1 MEVSPLLS
9 RSVRTLSHL
18 FLLVSFMAGA
28 RAQTLFTDVTTS
40 AVGMPRHGNAIVV
53 DIDNDGVAEM
63 VVGTDST
70 RLWKKQGAFNY
81 TDITDAA
88 GLQGVVVVSVAD
100 FNNDGFVDFL
110 HTKASPVE
118 AFFYRNNKDGTFS
131 KVSLPL
137 AETQYLTS
145 AQELRAADI
154 DGDGDLDL
162 VFGRAV
168 GSTGSIVCILNQ
180 SRNGTPADQP
190 FSGVTTLALTPWK
203 HNKAEVTDANN
214 DGKPDLLS
222 IRTTGDWSSGTHPDF
237 PVTLFLN
244 TGSSPADYLNADAS
258 RSLAGFTRIDN
269 CGISAANVMSPLA
282 SWDIDNDGDQ
292 DLINGSSDWPSSS
305 RTHIYVNDGNGN
317 YTQMN
322 SPVYQ
327 STRYY
332 HHWISIFDADLDN
345 DMDAVWT
352 GLHNFADTYPRMWR
366 NDGDLAFSDV
376 TSSWGITARIPG
388 SGNHGMG
395 GYHADLDEDG
405 DLDFVVDMSNG
416 WGSEKIYA
424 VYRNNAVQNGANWL
438 GVRLVSGDSAP
449 NGIGAR
455 VEVTVNGRKLTQL
468 MLDITGGVRN
478 LSSLRFG
485 LGSSATA
492 TSVKVYWPSGQITEL
507 QNVQGNRV
515 LSIDESTAPSDSDND
530 GVNDYRE
537 GKDGTDPNDP
547 LSFNPLSK
555 RLVAYYPFE
564 GDAND
569 ESGYANHGVVNGAA
583 LTSDRAGRTNTA
595 YFFDGS
601 SFITGGNII
610 PNYKDGATLSCWVKS
625 SHVGLTQGALCKP
638 RPYGDYG
645 GFSIGISASSGF
657 AYGGLNT
664 DPYYGALQGGVI
676 ANRAV
681 FSSSSIADERW
692 QHLLATVDGAS
703 LKFYLNGM
711 LVGIE
716 YFVSDPISSDRLLQ
730 IGREGQGGP
739 QYGPRWFLGS
749 VDEVR
754 VYDRALSE
762 AEIGQLYE
770 AEAAGLDSDNDGVTD
785 YRERRDGTNPLD
797 SSSFEGLSKNLVAH
811 YPFDGSTL
819 DESGYAN
826 HAVNKGATD
835 SADRFGAASSA
846 YDFNGVDAY
855 MDAPPLVSDY
865 QRNFTMS
872 GWIKTTHVSSD
883 RLDAAVSALSKTRDA
898 GDFGGPAIDFR
909 EGKAVFAFNNNR
921 VYGDL
926 IPFEEWEYAT
936 TDLLADGN
944 WRHYI
949 MSIDANGLITAF
961 INGQQVASH
970 QIATFLEVAGA
981 SPFQIGRAGGAHEA
995 GRYFPGQIDEVRV
1008 YNRGLTAEEAAMLYR
1023 ESVCGLDSDADGVT
1037 DYRERRDGT
1046 NPYDVASFEPLSVA
1060 LIANYPFDNS
1070 WKDESGYCRDVLAP
1084 YTTFE
1089 PGLLGSS
1096 LGLAEGNS
1104 QANYWN
1110 DPNNIES
1117 PGRINNFTFSVW
1129 MKPATLE
1136 QADGTWYH
1144 LVSAP
1149 NNAAYLRIGN
1159 AVGAPGAK
1167 VLGMGYSWS
1176 GIPGFD
1182 YSTPALTSLQESFWQ
1197 HVVGVQQG
1205 VSTAIYING
1214 RLVGSLAEGQEILF
1228 DPENFTIGNLF
1239 NKDTSQGH
1247 LDEVRIYGRALSPA
1261 EVGAL
1266 YALEVGDLDS
1276 DNDGLDDVHET
1287 NTGTFV
1293 SATDAGTDPYNPDTS
1308 GDGILDGEA
1317 VLWNFN
1323 PLTDHTQ
1330 VLAFLRHAT
1339 GVQSGRFALYTE
1351 GSIMDLNLGGVM
1363 LQKSGNQAS
1372 VRFKVESKMD
1382 LRDPSWTDRGTYLLP
1397 PIDMP
1402 GSKGFLRIRAEQ
1414 P

>member
-1 MEVSPLLS
+1 MSVPPSRPFQFKKLKFNPLTNLAAFLFAVLTITIALSLSQASAAVIHVTVTGDDASGTGEVSAPLATIQKAMEAS
-9 RSVRTLSHL
+9 EAGDRISVGPGEYQGNFIIGKRDITIIAQKGPRSTRITSAKRDSVFHVSAEGAGFLIDGFTISGGTGRPSPSSYGFDYYGGAINTQASMAIRNCVLTGNGTGTPRVNSCTFGGAIYSAGQSDDVVL
-18 FLLVSFMAGA
+18 VENCLLVNNFAWASGGASLTERSTIIFDRCTVWGNTSTDFFGNQGGVSAAWSGKIIVRNSILWGNGGSQLGAFSGIYATGTSGEVHYSTIQGFVSGGGLSAFTAGA
-28 RAQTLFTDVTTS
+28 GNLTVDPLFAAPVGGDFSLS
-40 AVGMPRHGNAIVV
+40 ANSPAGDAGDP
-53 DIDNDGVAEM
+53 
-63 VVGTDST
+63 ST
-70 RLWKKQGAFNY
+70 PL
-81 TDITDAA
+81 D
-88 GLQGVVVVSVAD
+88 
-100 FNNDGFVDFL
+100 
-110 HTKASPVE
+110 P
-118 AFFYRNNKDGTFS
+118 DGTR
-131 KVSLPL
+131 
-137 AETQYLTS
+137 ADMGYL
-145 AQELRAADI
+145 
-154 DGDGDLDL
+154 
-162 VFGRAV
+162 
-168 GSTGSIVCILNQ
+168 
-180 SRNGTPADQP
+180 
-190 FSGVTTLALTPWK
+190 
-203 HNKAEVTDANN
+203 
-214 DGKPDLLS
+214 
-222 IRTTGDWSSGTHPDF
+222 
-237 PVTLFLN
+237 
-244 TGSSPADYLNADAS
+244 AS
-258 RSLAGFTRIDN
+258 RF
-269 CGISAANVMSPLA
+269 
-282 SWDIDNDGDQ
+282 
-292 DLINGSSDWPSSS
+292 
-305 RTHIYVNDGNGN
+305 
-317 YTQMN
+317 
-322 SPVYQ
+322 Q
-327 STRYY
+327 SQ
-332 HHWISIFDADLDN
+332 
-345 DMDAVWT
+345 V
-352 GLHNFADTYPRMWR
+352 P
-366 NDGDLAFSDV
+366 
-376 TSSWGITARIPG
+376 P
-388 SGNHGMG
+388 
-395 GYHADLDEDG
+395 
-405 DLDFVVDMSNG
+405 
-416 WGSEKIYA
+416 
-424 VYRNNAVQNGANWL
+424 
-438 GVRLVSGDSAP
+438 P
-449 NGIGAR
+449 
-455 VEVTVNGRKLTQL
+455 
-468 MLDITGGVRN
+468 
-478 LSSLRFG
+478 
-485 LGSSATA
+485 
-492 TSVKVYWPSGQITEL
+492 
-507 QNVQGNRV
+507 
-515 LSIDESTAPSDSDND
+515 DSDGD

-537 GKDGTDPNDP
+537 SKDGTDPNDP
-547 LSFNPLSK
+547 DSFNPLSK
-555 RLVAYYPFE
+555 GLVAYYPFE

-569 ESGYANHGVVNGAA
+569 ESGFGNNGVVNGATLA
-583 LTSDRAGRTNTA
+583 GDRLGRTNAA
-595 YFFDGS
+595 YFFNGS
-601 SFITGGNII
+601 SFITGGNVI
-610 PNYKDGATLSCWVKS
+610 PNYKDGATLSCWFKS

-645 GFSIGISASSGF
+645 GFSIGISASFGF

-676 ANRAV
+676 ANRAI

-703 LKFYLNGM
+703 LKFYLNGL

-739 QYGPRWFLGS
+739 QYGPRWFFGS

-797 SSSFEGLSKNLVAH
+797 SSSFEALSMNLVAH

-909 EGKAVFAFNNNR
+909 EGKAIFTFNNNR

-926 IPFEEWEYAT
+926 VPFEEWEYST
-936 TDLLADGN
+936 EEILADGN

-949 MSIDANGLITAF
+949 MSIDADGLITAF
-961 INGQQVASH
+961 INGRQVASH
-970 QIATFLEVAGA
+970 PITTFLEVTGA
-981 SPFQIGRAGGAHEA
+981 SPFQIGRAGGLHAA
-995 GRYFPGQIDEVRV
+995 ARYFPGQIDEVRV
-1008 YNRGLTAEEAAMLYR
+1008 YSRGLSAQEAAMLYR
-1023 ESVCGLDSDADGVT
+1023 ENVCGLDSDADGVT
-1037 DYRERRDGT
+1037 DYRESHDGT
-1046 NPYDVASFEPLSVA
+1046 DLYDGSSFEPLSVM
-1060 LIANYPFDNS
+1060 LLANYPFDDS
-1070 WKDESGYCRDVLAP
+1070 WKDESGNCRDVLAP

-1104 QANYWN
+1104 QASYWN

-1117 PGRINNFTFSVW
+1117 PGRISNFTFSVW
-1129 MKPATLE
+1129 MKPSTLE
-1136 QADGTWYH
+1136 QADGVWYH

-1182 YSTPALTSLQESFWQ
+1182 FSTPALTSLQENLWQ

-1205 VSTAIYING
+1205 VSTAIYVNG
-1214 RLVGSLAEGQEILF
+1214 RLVGSLIEGQEILF
-1228 DPENFTIGNLF
+1228 DPANFTIGNLF
-1239 NKDTSQGH
+1239 NKDTFQGQI
-1247 LDEVRIYGRALSPA
+1247 DEVRIYGRALSPA
-1261 EVGAL
+1261 EVAAL

-1276 DNDGLDDVHET
+1276 DHDGLDDVHES

-1363 LQKSGNQAS
+1363 IQKSGNQAS

-1397 PIDMP
+1397 PLEMP

>member
-1 MEVSPLLS
+1 MKKISALTKLITALLLSLEFVQANDIYVPLGGTIYRVDTNGTASVFVSGLSNGATGVAFARSGHLYAKSGAGAIHRIDTNGVVSTFVQSSLLSGGGALAFDSKGNLYVGNDGNRNVLKITPDGNVSEFAPSTMFTTETPFFAGLACDSSDSVYISTWNDHSILKIDTNGISSVFYQGDESFAASGLAIDASGNLYAASFTSARILKITPRGEVS
-9 RSVRTLSHL
+9 TLA
-18 FLLVSFMAGA
+18 AGA
-28 RAQTLFTDVTTS
+28 GLLGTWGLTIDQNNTIFAANYPWQANNTIIQVTHAGEPSTYVS
-40 AVGMPRHGNAIVV
+40 RLGGN
-53 DIDNDGVAEM
+53 G
-63 VVGTDST
+63 GGLTY
-70 RLWKKQGAFNY
+70 L
-81 TDITDAA
+81 AA
-88 GLQGVVVVSVAD
+88 APAVAD
-100 FNNDGFVDFL
+100 
-110 HTKASPVE
+110 T
-118 AFFYRNNKDGTFS
+118 
-131 KVSLPL
+131 
-137 AETQYLTS
+137 
-145 AQELRAADI
+145 
-154 DGDGDLDL
+154 DGDG
-162 VFGRAV
+162 
-168 GSTGSIVCILNQ
+168 S
-180 SRNGTPADQP
+180 
-190 FSGVTTLALTPWK
+190 
-203 HNKAEVTDANN
+203 
-214 DGKPDLLS
+214 
-222 IRTTGDWSSGTHPDF
+222 
-237 PVTLFLN
+237 
-244 TGSSPADYLNADAS
+244 
-258 RSLAGFTRIDN
+258 
-269 CGISAANVMSPLA
+269 
-282 SWDIDNDGDQ
+282 
-292 DLINGSSDWPSSS
+292 
-305 RTHIYVNDGNGN
+305 
-317 YTQMN
+317 
-322 SPVYQ
+322 
-327 STRYY
+327 
-332 HHWISIFDADLDN
+332 
-345 DMDAVWT
+345 
-352 GLHNFADTYPRMWR
+352 
-366 NDGDLAFSDV
+366 
-376 TSSWGITARIPG
+376 
-388 SGNHGMG
+388 
-395 GYHADLDEDG
+395 
-405 DLDFVVDMSNG
+405 
-416 WGSEKIYA
+416 
-424 VYRNNAVQNGANWL
+424 
-438 GVRLVSGDSAP
+438 
-449 NGIGAR
+449 
-455 VEVTVNGRKLTQL
+455 
-468 MLDITGGVRN
+468 
-478 LSSLRFG
+478 
-485 LGSSATA
+485 
-492 TSVKVYWPSGQITEL
+492 
-507 QNVQGNRV
+507 
-515 LSIDESTAPSDSDND
+515 
-530 GVNDYRE
+530 NDYRE

-547 LSFNPLSK
+547 DSFNPLSTG
-555 RLVAYYPFE
+555 LVAYFPFTE
-564 GDAND
+564 SPED
-569 ESGYANHGVVNGAA
+569 ESGYARSVEFGNIQLAPGAGNDRSSYYFTGDATSYHLVSGIPIPSDNAYTWSTWIKPEILKPRNFLLSRVAGFGLGESTPWLEILDNGQLRFARSTVTEGELDQFRLSSGDSRVTVNQWAHLVAVSDTNGVRRIFVNGVPV
-583 LTSDRAGRTNTA
+583 AG
-595 YFFDGS
+595 G
-601 SFITGGNII
+601 
-610 PNYKDGATLSCWVKS
+610 
-625 SHVGLTQGALCKP
+625 
-638 RPYGDYG
+638 
-645 GFSIGISASSGF
+645 
-657 AYGGLNT
+657 T
-664 DPYYGALQGGVI
+664 D
-676 ANRAV
+676 
-681 FSSSSIADERW
+681 
-692 QHLLATVDGAS
+692 
-703 LKFYLNGM
+703 
-711 LVGIE
+711 IE
-716 YFVSDPISSDRLLQ
+716 YGEGLPFFLIGADRFLSANQ
-730 IGREGQGGP
+730 NFQGH
-739 QYGPRWFLGS
+739 LGS
-749 VDEVR
+749 VR
-754 VYDRALSE
+754 VYSRALSE

-797 SSSFEGLSKNLVAH
+797 SSSFEALSKNLVAH

-855 MDAPPLVSDY
+855 LDAPPLVSDY

-909 EGKAVFAFNNNR
+909 EGKAIFTFNNNR

-926 IPFEEWEYAT
+926 VPFEEWEYVT
-936 TDLLADGN
+936 PDLLADGN

-949 MSIDANGLITAF
+949 MSIDADGLITAF
-961 INGQQVASH
+961 INGQPVASH
-970 QIATFLEVAGA
+970 QIDTFLEVNGA
-981 SPFQIGRAGGAHEA
+981 SPFQIGRAGGLHAA
-995 GRYFPGQIDEVRV
+995 ARYFPGQIDEVRV

-1037 DYRERRDGT
+1037 DYREKRDET
-1046 NPYDVASFEPLSVA
+1046 DPHDVASFEPFSVA

-1089 PGLLGSS
+1089 PGLSGQS

-1136 QADGTWYH
+1136 QADGAWYH

-1159 AVGAPGAK
+1159 AVGTPGAK

-1182 YSTPALTSLQESFWQ
+1182 YSTPAVTSLQESYWQ

-1205 VSTAIYING
+1205 ISTAIYING
-1214 RLVGSLAEGQEILF
+1214 RPVGSLVEGQEILF

-1239 NKDTSQGH
+1239 NKDTFQG
-1247 LDEVRIYGRALSPA
+1247 LIDEVRIYGRALSPA

-1287 NTGTFV
+1287 NTGAFV

-1323 PLTDHTQ
+1323 PLTDHSQ

-1351 GSIMDLNLGGVM
+1351 SSIMDLNLGGVM

-1382 LRDPSWTDRGTYLLP
+1382 LRDPAWTDRGTYLLP